1 MPNIVTNKFKISNA
15 KSFLDS
21 YTVSGENTLYMFL
34 AKPDPWG
41 EGDFPPDPQDS
52 QQNYSKTWDE
62 IVSLKRIVPTNMVN
76 VIKRINWE
84 AQTIYAE
91 YDHEDTELLTKNFYV
106 INRDF
111 DVYKCIDNV
120 GGSASTVEPTGKS
133 LNIFTTSD
141 SYKWKYLY
149 TVSTSDKLKFLT
161 DNWMPVRTNTDVA
174 TVAKDGAIE
183 NIKIY
188 NGGLDYSIFSKV
200 AIEGD
205 GINANISAKQNLGV
219 IYDFVYTNVGSNYRF
234 ANAYISDNQG
244 TGRLANIKA
253 ILSPVNGHGYD
264 PVSELGAYYVMLN
277 VKAEYNE
284 GYGDFPTGFSFRKV
298 GIVKNPMQTGNV
310 LANAATLSGLVGIN
324 VSNVNGT
331 FINNE
336 YLVGITSKANA
347 YAVTSNVVS
356 GNGYIRYIQSFGTT
370 ENYKPFTI
378 GESVIGR
385 TSGATAIVTQS
396 LLSEVMQD
404 TGEILY
410 LENREPVT
418 RTIDQTDNLHLVIEF

>member
-41 EGDFPPDPQDS
+41 VDDFPPTPVDA
-52 QQNYSKTWDE
+52 QQNHSKTWDE
-62 IVSLKRIVPTNMVN
+62 IVSLKRIIPTNMVN
-76 VIKRINWE
+76 VIKRINW
-84 AQTIYAE
+84 ATQTVYSE
-91 YDHEDTELLTKNFYV
+91 YDHEDTKLLTKNFYV
-106 INRDF
+106 INRDL

-141 SYKWKYLY
+141 GYKWKYLY

-161 DNWMPVRTNTDVA
+161 DNWMPVRTNPDVA
-174 TVAKDGAIE
+174 TVAKDGAVE

-188 NGGLDYSIFSKV
+188 NGGLDYSIYSTV
-200 AIEGD
+200 TIDGD
-205 GINANISAKQNLGV
+205 GASANILAKQNLGV
-219 IYDFVYTNVGSNYRF
+219 IYDFVYTNTGSKYRF
-234 ANAYISDNQG
+234 ANAYISDSQG
-244 TGRLANIKA
+244 AGRLANIKA

-264 PVSELGAYYVMLN
+264 PVLELGAYYVMLN

-347 YAVTSNVVS
+347 YTVTSNVVS

-378 GESVIGR
+378 GEAVIGR

>member
-1 MPNIVTNKFKISNA
+1 MPNIVTNKFKINNA

-21 YTVSGENTLYMFL
+21 YTVSGDNTLYMFL

-41 EGDFPPDPQDS
+41 VNDTPPEPIDS
-52 QQNYSKTWDE
+52 LQNHSKTWDE
-62 IVSLKRIVPTNMVN
+62 IVSLKRILPGNMVN
-76 VIKRINWE
+76 VVKRINWE
-84 AQTIYAE
+84 AQTVYAE
-91 YDHEDTELLTKNFYV
+91 YDHEDDNLLTKNFYV
-106 INRDF
+106 INRDY

-120 GGSASTVEPTGKS
+120 GGAKSTVEPTGKN
-133 LNIFTTSD
+133 LNIFKTSD
-141 SYKWKYLY
+141 GYKWKYLY

-161 DNWMPVRTNTDVA
+161 TNWMPVRTNEDVA
-174 TVAKDGAIE
+174 AVAKDGAIE

-188 NGGLDYSIFSKV
+188 NGGLDYSVFSKV
-200 AIEGD
+200 TVDGD
-205 GINANISAKQNLGV
+205 GSSANIAVRQNLGV
-219 IYDFVYTNVGSNYRF
+219 VYDFVYTNAGSKYRF
-234 ANAYISDNQG
+234 ANAYISDSQG

-284 GYGDFPTGFSFRKV
+284 GYGDFPTGFTFRKV
-298 GIVKNPMQTGNV
+298 GIVKNPLQSGNV
-310 LANAATLSGLVGIN
+310 LANAATLTGLVGIN

-331 FINNE
+331 FTNNE
-336 YLVGITSKANA
+336 YLTGITSKANA

-370 ENYKPFTI
+370 ENYKAFTI
-378 GESVIGR
+378 GESIVGK
-385 TSGATAIVTQS
+385 TSGATAIVTNT
-396 LLSEVMQD
+396 LSAEVIQD
-404 TGEILY
+404 TGEIIY
-410 LENREPVT
+410 LENREPVV

>member
-21 YTVSGENTLYMFL
+21 YTVSGQNTLYMFL

-41 EGDFPPDPQDS
+41 VDDFPPTPVDA
-52 QQNYSKTWDE
+52 QQNHSKTWDE
-62 IVSLKRIVPTNMVN
+62 IVSLKRIIPTNMVN
-76 VIKRINWE
+76 VIKRINW
-84 AQTIYAE
+84 ATQTVYSE

-106 INRDF
+106 INRDL

-141 SYKWKYLY
+141 GYKWKYLY

-161 DNWMPVRTNTDVA
+161 DNWMPVRTNPDVA
-174 TVAKDGAIE
+174 TVAKDGAVE

-188 NGGLDYSIFSKV
+188 NGGLDYSIYSTV
-200 AIEGD
+200 TIDGD
-205 GINANISAKQNLGV
+205 GASANILAKQNLGV
-219 IYDFVYTNVGSNYRF
+219 IYDFVYTNTGSKYRF
-234 ANAYISDNQG
+234 ANAYISDSQG
-244 TGRLANIKA
+244 AGRLANIKA

-264 PVSELGAYYVMLN
+264 PVLELGAYYVMLN

-347 YAVTSNVVS
+347 YTVTSNVVS

-378 GESVIGR
+378 GEAVIGR